1 MYFKTEHSL
10 KKVISLIFLLLAGMI
25 ILAHAVI
32 PHHHH
37 NGISFISST
46 THHTN
51 DDEQNDTQE
60 ICLLSKVYLRLSN
73 DKQTFQLYNFDFDL
87 LPYLLTLFSDENIP
101 PIDDTTSLLFRH
113 QPYILLNYTKFIACS
128 KGLRAPPFQLR
139 ITN

>member
-10 KKVISLIFLLLAGMI
+10 KKALSLSFLLLAGMV

-51 DDEQNDTQE
+51 DNEHDDAHE
-60 ICLLSKVYLRLSN
+60 ICLLSKVYMKLSN
-73 DKQTFQLYNFDFDL
+73 EKRTVQLQDFNL
-87 LPYLLTLFSDENIP
+87 QPCLPTLFSDENIP
-101 PIDDTTSLLFRH
+101 QLYDTTSLLFRH
-113 QPYILLNYTKFIACS
+113 QPYILLNYTKFIAHS
-128 KGLRAPPFQLR
+128 IGLRAPPVC
-139 ITN
+139 